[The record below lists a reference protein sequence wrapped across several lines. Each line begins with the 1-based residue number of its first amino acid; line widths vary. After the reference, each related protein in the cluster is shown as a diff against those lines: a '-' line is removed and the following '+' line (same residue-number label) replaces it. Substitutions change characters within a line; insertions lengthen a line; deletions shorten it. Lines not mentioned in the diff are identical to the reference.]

1 LLLTFICLVPAV
13 YYNKDSDSFA
23 FSTARTRWIKIIQDA
38 IDDVESAVIKSSDND
53 FQKQGKTIESQLKQ
67 LKSDVQSDAEVK
79 PFTDRSI
86 KAFASF
92 DKVLQGQKYTWLTG
106 PWLFLE
112 NYLYRVI
119 NSFFIKQ
126 TLWFNYDIFHN
137 LKKNSF
143 ESSVDGVVE
152 LAIRYYKL
160 SEQIK
165 DIDENT
171 KQILFNEFAEISLW
185 GNATDLS
192 LLATATLDDIKSI
205 QGAEARK
212 KSEANIL
219 DNDLDEA
226 WKQLNLVKGD
236 KRVDFVLDNA
246 GFEVY
251 TDLVFALFLL
261 DLKLSNKIV
270 FHTKDIPWMVSDV
283 NIKDFYVLLQDLK
296 NVKLFPDHRK
306 ELDYLIN
313 KIEFFNNNGTLQLRT
328 SPFWTLD
335 LDFWNIDPNE
345 TEFGGAQVHKDLSES
360 SLVIFKGDMNYRKL
374 TGDRRWPSTTS
385 FNKSIGPLA
394 SNGIKVLALR
404 TIKADVLVGL
414 SEGIYEKVSDE
425 WSKDHEERLSWLSS
439 GKYAVISFSNGEN

>member
-1 LLLTFICLVPAV
+1 MSLVPNV

-38 IDDVESAVIKSSDND
+38 IDDVSKAVSESSDSEH
-53 FQKQGKTIESQLKQ
+53 KQQGEQIEKELKG
-67 LKSDVQSDAEVK
+67 LKNDVQSDGAVK
-79 PFTDRSI
+79 PFQHPTI

-92 DKVLQGQKYTWLTG
+92 DKVLKGQNYTWLTG

-119 NSFFIKQ
+119 NSYFISKS
-126 TLWFNYDIFHN
+126 LWFNYDIFDN
-137 LKKNSF
+137 LKKSSF
-143 ESSVDGVVE
+143 ESSVSGVVE

-160 SEQIK
+160 TEETSS
-165 DIDENT
+165 IDEET
-171 KQILFNEFAEISLW
+171 KKILFNEFAEISLW

-192 LLATATLDDIKSI
+192 LLATATLDDIKSL

-226 WKQLNLVKGD
+226 WKQLTTTKDKV

-251 TDLVFALFLL
+251 TDLIFALFLL
-261 DLKLSNKIV
+261 DLKLADQVV

-283 NIKDFYVLLQDLK
+283 NIKDFYILIQDLK
-296 NVKLFPDHRK
+296 NTKLFPEHRK
-306 ELDYLIN
+306 ELDHFVN
-313 KIEFFNNNGTLQLRT
+313 KIEFLNNNGTLQLRT

-335 LDFWNIDPNE
+335 LDFWNIDPKE
-345 TEFGGAQVHKDLSES
+345 VEFGGADVHKDLSDS

-385 FNKSIGPLA
+385 FTKAIGPLA
-394 SNGIKVLALR
+394 STGLKVLALR

-414 SEGIYEKVSDE
+414 DEGVYDKVGDAWEKENES
-425 WSKDHEERLSWLSS
+425 RLSWLSS
-439 GKYAVISFSNGEN
+439 GKYAVISYSSGEN

>member
-1 LLLTFICLVPAV
+1 MSNLPDV

-23 FSTARTRWIKIIQDA
+23 FSTARVRWIKIIQDT
-38 IDDVESAVIKSSDND
+38 IDDVIQTSEKSSNPD
-53 FQKQGKTIESQLKQ
+53 FQKEGEAIASQLKG
-67 LKSDVQSDAEVK
+67 LKSDVENDGAVK
-79 PFTDRSI
+79 PFDDSSI

-92 DKVLQGQKYTWLTG
+92 NKVLKGQSYTWLTG

-112 NYLYRVI
+112 NYLYRII
-119 NSFFIKQ
+119 NSFFVEKS
-126 TLWFNYDIFHN
+126 LWFNYDIFDN
-137 LKKNSF
+137 LKRSSF
-143 ESSVDGVVE
+143 ESSVDGVTE
-152 LAIRYYKL
+152 LAIRYYQLTETSQKL
-160 SEQIK
+160 
-165 DIDENT
+165 DDET

-219 DNDLDEA
+219 TNDLKQA
-226 WKQLNLVKGD
+226 WESLSSNTNEH

-251 TDLVFALFLL
+251 TDLIFALFLL
-261 DLKLSNKIV
+261 DTGIANEIV

-283 NIKDFYVLLQDLK
+283 NIKDFYILLQDLK
-296 NVKLFPDHRK
+296 NTKLFNKSRK
-306 ELDYLIN
+306 ELDHLIN
-313 KIEFFNNNGTLQLRT
+313 KIEYYNNNGTLNLRT

-335 LDFWNIDPNE
+335 LDFWNIDPSE
-345 TEFGGAQVHKDLSES
+345 TQFGGSKVHKDLLDS

-374 TGDRRWPSTTS
+374 TGDRRWDSTTP
-385 FNKSIGPLA
+385 FTKSIGSLA
-394 SNGIKVLALR
+394 SNGLKILALR

-414 SEGIYEKVSDE
+414 PEGVYDQVSDE
-425 WSKDHEERLSWLSS
+425 WAKSNESRLGWLSS

>member
-1 LLLTFICLVPAV
+1 MSNLPDV

-38 IDDVESAVIKSSDND
+38 IDDVASAVKNSSDAE
-53 FQKQGKTIESQLKQ
+53 FKKQGEQIESELKQ
-67 LKSDVQSDAEVK
+67 LKNDVQSDGAVK
-79 PFTDRSI
+79 PFQHPTN

-92 DKVLQGQKYTWLTG
+92 DKVLKGQNYTWLTG

-119 NSFFIKQ
+119 NSFFISKS
-126 TLWFNYDIFHN
+126 LWFNYDIFDN
-137 LKKNSF
+137 LKRSSF
-143 ESSVDGVVE
+143 ESSVAGVVE

-160 SEQIK
+160 TEEVNS
-165 DIDENT
+165 IDEQT

-192 LLATATLDDIKSI
+192 LLATATLEDIKSI

-226 WKQLNLVKGD
+226 WKQLTTSKDEV

-251 TDLVFALFLL
+251 TDLIFALFLL
-261 DLKLSNKIV
+261 DLKLTDEVV

-283 NIKDFYVLLQDLK
+283 NIKDFYILLADLK
-296 NVKLFPDHRK
+296 NTTLFPEHRK
-306 ELDYLIN
+306 ELDHFIN
-313 KIEFFNNNGTLQLRT
+313 KIEYFNNNGTLQLRT

-335 LDFWNIDPNE
+335 LDFWNIDPKE
-345 TEFGGAQVHKDLSES
+345 VEFGGAKVHKDLSDS

-374 TGDRRWPSTTS
+374 TGDRRWPSTTT
-385 FNKSIGPLA
+385 FAESIGPLA
-394 SNGIKVLALR
+394 SNGLKILALR

-414 SEGIYEKVSDE
+414 QEGVYDQVGDFWE
-425 WSKDHEERLSWLSS
+425 KDHDSRLSWLSS
-439 GKYAVISFSNGEN
+439 GKYAVISYSNGSN